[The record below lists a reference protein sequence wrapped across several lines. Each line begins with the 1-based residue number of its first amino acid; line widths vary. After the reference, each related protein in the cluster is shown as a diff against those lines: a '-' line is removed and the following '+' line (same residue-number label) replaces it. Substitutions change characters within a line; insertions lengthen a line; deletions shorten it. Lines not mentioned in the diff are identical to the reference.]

1 MTTVGQLKDRCTRL
15 YDRINTLRSNI
26 VTSLSDT
33 SQLKTQVVAKAKQE
47 LKTLK
52 KDQDVYDAQF
62 TEEEMLSQAMGGKTR
77 QQTLQEFVLLF
88 FFVAYGVLTIS
99 LTLAAYRDAGG
110 ASAVKMIVLMSL
122 MSLVVAA
129 FIIRYG

>member
-1 MTTVGQLKDRCTRL
+1 MTTVGQLKDRCNRL
-15 YDRINTLRSNI
+15 YDRINTIRSNI
-26 VTSLSDT
+26 VTSLTDT
-33 SQLKTQVVAKAKQE
+33 SELKTQVVAKSKQE
-47 LKTLK
+47 LKNLK
-52 KDQDVYDAQF
+52 KDQAVYDAQF
-62 TEEEMLSQAMGGKTR
+62 TEEEMLSQARGGKSR

-99 LTLAAYRDAGG
+99 LTLAVYRDAGG

>member
-1 MTTVGQLKDRCTRL
+1 MTTVGQLKDRCNRL
-15 YDRINTLRSNI
+15 YDRISAIRTNI
-26 VTSLSDT
+26 LSSLTDT
-33 SQLKTQVVAKAKQE
+33 SELKTQVVAKSKQE
-47 LKTLK
+47 LKNLK

-62 TEEEMLSQAMGGKTR
+62 TEEEMLSQARGGKSR

-110 ASAVKMIVLMSL
+110 ASAVKMLVLMTL